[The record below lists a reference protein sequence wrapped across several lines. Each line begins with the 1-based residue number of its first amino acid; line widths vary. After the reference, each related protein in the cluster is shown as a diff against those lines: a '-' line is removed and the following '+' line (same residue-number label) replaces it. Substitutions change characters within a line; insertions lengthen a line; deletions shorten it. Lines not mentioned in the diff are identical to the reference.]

1 MTAKEYLSQAY
12 RLDQRINSKLEQI
25 RTLNELAAKTTSTIS
40 DMPKSPSPSQSK
52 MADAVVK
59 IADLK
64 NQIAADTDRLIET
77 KVRIAHAI
85 KAVDNIELQLLLELR
100 YLCYHTWEQIA
111 VELEYCIDNVYKLH
125 RRALRLVKVPE
136 KIQ

>member
-40 DMPKSPSPSQSK
+40 DMPKSPSLSQSK
-52 MADAVVK
+52 MADTVVK

-64 NQIAADTDRLIET
+64 NQIAEDMDRLIDI
-77 KVRIAHAI
+77 KVQIAHTI
-85 KAVDNIELQLLLELR
+85 KAVDHVELQLLLELR

-111 VELEYCIDNVYKLH
+111 IEMNCTVRNVQLLHGKALERIKF
-125 RRALRLVKVPE
+125 
-136 KIQ
+136 I

>member
-25 RTLNELAAKTTSTIS
+25 RTLNELATKTTSTIS

-52 MADAVVK
+52 MADAVAK

-64 NQIAADTDRLIET
+64 NQIAEDTDRLVDI

-85 KAVDNIELQLLLELR
+85 KAVDNVDLQLLLELR

-111 VELEYCIDNVYKLH
+111 IEMNCTVRNVQILHGKALERIKF
-125 RRALRLVKVPE
+125 
-136 KIQ
+136 I

>member
-25 RTLNELAAKTTSTIS
+25 RTLNELATKTTSTIS
-40 DMPKSPSPSQSK
+40 DMPKNPSPSQSK
-52 MADAVVK
+52 MADAVAK

-64 NQIAADTDRLIET
+64 NQIAEDTDRLVDI
-77 KVRIAHAI
+77 KVRSAHAI
-85 KAVDNIELQLLLELR
+85 KAVDNVDLQLLLELR

-111 VELEYCIDNVYKLH
+111 IEMNCTVRNVQILHGKALERIKL
-125 RRALRLVKVPE
+125 
-136 KIQ
+136 I

>member
-12 RLDQRINSKLEQI
+12 KLDQRINSKLEQI
-25 RTLNELAAKTTSTIS
+25 RTLNELATKTTSTIS

-52 MADAVVK
+52 MADAVAK

-64 NQIAADTDRLIET
+64 NQIAEDTDRLVDI
-77 KVRIAHAI
+77 KVRSAHAI
-85 KAVDNIELQLLLELR
+85 KAVDNVDLQLLLELR

-111 VELEYCIDNVYKLH
+111 VEMNCTVRNVQILHGKALERIKF
-125 RRALRLVKVPE
+125 
-136 KIQ
+136 I

>member
-25 RTLNELAAKTTSTIS
+25 RTLNELATKTTSTIS

-52 MADAVVK
+52 MADAVAK

-64 NQIAADTDRLIET
+64 NQIAEDTDRLVDT

-85 KAVDNIELQLLLELR
+85 KAVDNTDLQLLLELR

-111 VELEYCIDNVYKLH
+111 IEMNCTVRNIQILHGKALERIKF
-125 RRALRLVKVPE
+125 
-136 KIQ
+136 I

>member
-25 RTLNELAAKTTSTIS
+25 RTLNELATKTTSTIS
-40 DMPKSPSPSQSK
+40 DMPK
-52 MADAVVK
+52 MADAVAK

-64 NQIAADTDRLIET
+64 NQIAEDTDRLVDI

-85 KAVDNIELQLLLELR
+85 KAVDNTDLQLLLELR

-111 VELEYCIDNVYKLH
+111 IEMNCTVRNVQILHGKALERIKF
-125 RRALRLVKVPE
+125 
-136 KIQ
+136 I